1 MIAPQKA
8 THADVP
14 GVTSTRDPAELEQR
28 MLATERLLSTL
39 IALLSARDPSLL
51 HELQAVF
58 ENPDF
63 ASDDAGRAASETWR
77 RIMTELNATGRLVDS
92 LGDRS
97 S

>member
-1 MIAPQKA
+1 M
-8 THADVP
+8 
-14 GVTSTRDPAELEQR
+14 TSTPDSADLEQR

-39 IALLSARDPSLL
+39 IALLSARDPRLL

-63 ASDDAGRAASETWR
+63 ASDEAGRAASETWR
-77 RIMTELNATGRLVDS
+77 RVMTELKATGRLVDS

-97 S
+97 N